1 MFTVILGIF
10 VLIIV
15 VVAVYVS
22 VSIVYSATGVQD
34 VLPKAVPL
42 DTPYQALD
50 SEESNKKLL
59 AKGGSTL
66 AGFFNVRFGNRTG
79 SSSGKQYIQLVGMDG
94 AFSFLISPTKTQL
107 RVLTNAKIEEVDL
120 PPFPQQSWI
129 FLAILRDGRRFDI
142 LYNDRIVASHR
153 LGEYPVAVANPLKV
167 GSVGLLGQAVHV
179 LVADRR
185 LSPRE
190 LAGLRASMAD
200 TNGAPPQDTTFP
212 MPNLL
217 ALTLKDLQVACI
229 PGLPC
234 NPVTTPPSNRLKS
247 WSSLY
252 N

>member
-15 VVAVYVS
+15 VVAVYTS
-22 VSIVYSATGVQD
+22 ISIVYSSTGVVD
-34 VLPKAVPL
+34 VLPKVTPL
-42 DTPYQALD
+42 DTPYQVLD
-50 SEESNKKLL
+50 SEDANKKLL

-79 SSSGKQYIQLVGMDG
+79 SAKGGHFIQLVGMDG

-107 RVLTNAKIEEVDL
+107 RVLTNANIETIDV
-120 PPFPQQSWI
+120 PQFPQQTWV
-129 FLAILRDGRRFDI
+129 FLAILRDGRRFDV

-153 LGEYPVAVANPLKV
+153 LVEYPVSVANPLKV
-167 GSVGLLGQAVHV
+167 GNDGLLGEVVHV
-179 LVADRR
+179 LVNDRR
-185 LSPRE
+185 LSPKE
-190 LAGLRASMAD
+190 LAGLRGSMAD
-200 TNGAPPQDTTFP
+200 TNGAPPKDTTFP

-217 ALTLKDLQVACI
+217 ALTIKDLQVACI

-234 NPVTTPPSNRLKS
+234 NPVTAPPSNRLKS